1 MDTPRF
7 ASHFREQ
14 LAGALDEAQTWLSES
29 GGLDVGLDKCRL
41 LRPVLGLMYSGRF
54 NDGVVLLRALYRGGD
69 RDEFERDTV
78 ERVRQSPLWV
88 R

>member
-1 MDTPRF
+1 MWVSIS
-7 ASHFREQ
+7 A
-14 LAGALDEAQTWLSES
+14 A
-29 GGLDVGLDKCRL
+29 C